1 MSVSDRDIQATALL
15 TIKQHGA
22 SAAYY
27 AAGRADELIEAGAH
41 DSARVWR
48 EVLKE
53 IERIQAMEPERA
65 SH

>member
-1 MSVSDRDIQATALL
+1 MSVSDRDIQATAML

-22 SAAYY
+22 SAGYY
-27 AAGRADELIEAGAH
+27 AAGRADELLEAGAFEG
-41 DSARVWR
+41 ARVWR